1 MEELKELIP
10 FRTLSQIPNLTMML
24 VDFISELDELE
35 FVDKLAK
42 SIYSHTN
49 ANGVRA
55 MTSNFVKII
64 GTNSGTSM
72 NFNSEHVKVTIYF
85 AQMSKE
91 DIELLNSVSIIAELH
106 YRNILKHSTISNM
119 ALYDSLTGA
128 YTRTAGM
135 KILESAVESVQ
146 RTGRTAFVV
155 FIDIDDLKTIN
166 DAFGHSKGDET
177 LKEFA
182 QACLNNMRKT
192 DFLVRYGG
200 DEFVLFVDS
209 ENPNGLLERIR
220 SSCGVEFS
228 YGLARIEQG
237 QTLVEILKL
246 ADKRMYEEKK
256 KKRV

>member
-1 MEELKELIP
+1 MEKFEELISL
-10 FRTLSQIPNLTMML
+10 RTSSQIPNLTML
-24 VDFISELDELE
+24 VVDFITELDELE

-42 SIYSHTN
+42 AVYVHTN
-49 ANGVRA
+49 ANGVRV
-55 MTSNFVKII
+55 MTPNFVKIL
-64 GTNSGTSM
+64 GTNSGVPLH
-72 NFNSEHVKVTIYF
+72 FDSEHVKIIVYF
-85 AQMSKE
+85 SKISKE
-91 DIELLNSVSIIAELH
+91 DIELLNSASIICELH

-119 ALYDSLTGA
+119 ALYDYLTGA

-135 KILESAVESVQ
+135 KILGSAVESVQ

>member
-49 ANGVRA
+49 ANGVRV

-64 GTNSGTSM
+64 GTNSDTSM

-106 YRNILKHSTISNM
+106 YRNIRKHQQISNM
-119 ALYDSLTGA
+119 ALYDYLTGA

>member
-49 ANGVRA
+49 ANGVRV

-64 GTNSGTSM
+64 GTNSDTSM

-135 KILESAVESVQ
+135 KILGSAVESVQ